1 MNNHIKVTKDDYT
14 GSMVNSSN
22 YDLSDMSLDQG
33 WKKFRK
39 ANFKHK
45 GILFENEHLQ
55 IGYKSQAIYEDLQ
68 SFSVF
73 VKIGVYIGNKIND
86 TISKVDVEYEGD

>member
-1 MNNHIKVTKDDYT
+1 
-14 GSMVNSSN
+14 
-22 YDLSDMSLDQG
+22 MSLDQG

-39 ANFKHK
+39 ANFKPK

-55 IGYKSQAIYEDLQ
+55 IGFKSQAIYEDLQ

-73 VKIGVYIGNKIND
+73 IRIGIYIGNKLHD
-86 TISKVDVEYEGD
+86 PISKIEV